1 MWEYQKTEELYPHTD
16 ELYHYGVPGMK
27 WGKRRFRTT
36 TPIINKKLH
45 RRKNMSAEELKVADA
60 KAAYKSAKKQYN
72 KDFNKS
78 STLYGAYGPGNKERH
93 HKTYESALAANKA
106 QKAYKQA
113 KQNLKKSRVNAYKE
127 SDKKANKLYDAGDKE
142 MAKARE
148 LYKQTGK
155 NAVSRVI
162 NNMRGKGS
170 AVKAYS
176 KQFNK
181 ASKIYDK
188 ADNEW
193 MRSQELY
200 KKTGKTRLTRYLNT
214 KK

>member
-1 MWEYQKTEELYPHTD
+1 MSEYNND
-16 ELYHYGVPGMK
+16 ELLHYGVPGMK
-27 WGKRRFRTT
+27 WGKRMRTT
-36 TPIINKKLH
+36 VPIVNKQAH
-45 RRKNMSAEELKVADA
+45 RRKNMSAEELRVADT
-60 KAAYKSAKKQYN
+60 KAAYKAAKKQYS
-72 KDFNKS
+72 KDFDKS
-78 STLYGAYGPGNKERH
+78 STLWGAYGPGNKERH
-93 HKTYESALAANKA
+93 HKTYESAVAANKA
-106 QKAYKQA
+106 EKAYKQA
-113 KQNLKKSRVNAYKE
+113 KKALKTSRVKAYKD

-162 NNMRGKGS
+162 NNMRGKGA
-170 AVKAYS
+170 AVKKYS
-176 KQFNK
+176 AQFNK

-214 KK
+214 RKK